1 MHRLL
6 TEGSTQLHTHE
17 LWRRKVWKC
26 VSVEMNQRKDNKNRH
41 PQTNK
46 RLDVHAD
53 ISPVTGGG
61 GGEGGGVSTEPSGSI
76 RRVNDSAE

>member
-6 TEGSTQLHTHE
+6 TAGSTQLHMHE

-26 VSVEMNQRKDNKNRH
+26 VSVEMNQRKDNKNRL

-61 GGEGGGVSTEPSGSI
+61 VSAEPSGSI